1 MLKKLSTTSEVGYP
15 QIPNKLPPTYDET
28 MTGAAGN
35 LYHYFKLSVHV
46 YSRLFHIS
54 VPDFSA

>member
-35 LYHYFKLSVHV
+35 VYHYFKLTQ
-46 YSRLFHIS
+46 
-54 VPDFSA
+54 